1 MLPGMELM
9 GCTGLAVPPTV
20 MEHVVKVESS
30 FNPYAIGV
38 VGGRLAR
45 QPRSLAEALS
55 TARMLEERGY
65 NFSLG
70 LAQVNRYN
78 LARQGLDSYEKA
90 FDTCPNL
97 RAGARIL
104 AECYGRSGGDWGK
117 AFSCYYSGNFTTGYR
132 HGYVQKVLAS
142 WQRKAGQEAVPIPI
156 IDRRTAVQPRRSMR
170 TAARTSG
177 TSSLVA
183 RRIEDV
189 QAPRIAPLAATPT
202 TDASAPPVAAPGAS
216 TMHGTAAPRL
226 RPPPS
231 PPRAVAPS
239 RRQPPPAR
247 RRPPLCR
254 RRLHRSWCSRITR
267 TPPWCPRCRRP
278 CRYPGGMTLSSS
290 SSNRHGWPMARE
302 SATYRHHHYWGT
314 P

>member
-78 LARQGLDSYEKA
+78 LSRQGLDSYEKA

-104 AECYGRSGGDWGK
+104 AECYGRSGRDWGK

-132 HGYVQKVLAS
+132 HGYVQKVFAS
-142 WQRKAGQEAVPIPI
+142 WQRKAGQEAAPIPV
-156 IDRRTAVQPRRSMR
+156 IDRRTTAPSRRAVPA
-170 TAARTSG
+170 TARASG
-177 TSSLVA
+177 KPSLVE
-183 RRIEDV
+183 RRIEDARNGRAAPPSTAIPAASGFAVPAPTIASPQAPAVV
-189 QAPRIAPLAATPT
+189 QAPDAPVMVQPYYQN
-202 TDASAPPVAAPGAS
+202 
-216 TMHGTAAPRL
+216 TAVVPQ
-226 RPPPS
+226 
-231 PPRAVAPS
+231 V
-239 RRQPPPAR
+239 PPAMQISGR
-247 RRPPLCR
+247 DD
-254 RRLHRSWCSRITR
+254 
-267 TPPWCPRCRRP
+267 
-278 CRYPGGMTLSSS
+278 
-290 SSNRHGWPMARE
+290 AFVF
-302 SATYRHHHYWGT
+302 
-314 P
+314 

>member
-90 FDTCPNL
+90 FDICPNL

-132 HGYVQKVLAS
+132 HGYVQKVFAS
-142 WQRKAGQEAVPIPI
+142 WQRKAGQE
-156 IDRRTAVQPRRSMR
+156 PRFHI
-170 TAARTSG
+170 AEHPGLARG
-177 TSSLVA
+177 VEPE
-183 RRIEDV
+183 I
-189 QAPRIAPLAATPT
+189 
-202 TDASAPPVAAPGAS
+202 
-216 TMHGTAAPRL
+216 
-226 RPPPS
+226 
-231 PPRAVAPS
+231 
-239 RRQPPPAR
+239 
-247 RRPPLCR
+247 
-254 RRLHRSWCSRITR
+254 WK
-267 TPPWCPRCRRP
+267 
-278 CRYPGGMTLSSS
+278 
-290 SSNRHGWPMARE
+290 
-302 SATYRHHHYWGT
+302 
-314 P
+314 